1 VREKRFFVEEWRTKE
16 RDVFF
21 CPLIICRSN
30 LIAAFLI
37 YKSNINHIYFHYR
50 QLQQI
55 VAQILRGHTFS
66 ISRANAKEA
75 KAE

>member
-1 VREKRFFVEEWRTKE
+1 MREKRFFVKEWRTKE

-37 YKSNINHIYFHYR
+37 YKSNINHTYFDYR
-50 QLQQI
+50 QLQEI
-55 VAQILRGHTFS
+55 IAQRRGHTFS

>member
-1 VREKRFFVEEWRTKE
+1 MREKRFFVEEWRTKE

-21 CPLIICRSN
+21 CPLILCRSN
-30 LIAAFLI
+30 WIAAFLI

-55 VAQILRGHTFS
+55 IAQRRGHTFS
-66 ISRANAKEA
+66 ISRANAEEA
-75 KAE
+75 KTE